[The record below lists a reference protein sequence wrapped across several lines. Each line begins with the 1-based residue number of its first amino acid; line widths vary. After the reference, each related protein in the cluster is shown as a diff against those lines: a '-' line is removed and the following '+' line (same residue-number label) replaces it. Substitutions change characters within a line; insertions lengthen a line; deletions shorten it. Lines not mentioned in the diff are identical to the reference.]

1 MGIIKQSYR
10 FLTAILLLTIYQS
23 VFAQISDTSNYF
35 NHEVKKGETSF
46 GIAKQYKIDLN
57 LFFDFNPS
65 ASDGIK
71 KGEILKIPVLVKD
84 SISQK
89 QDTSIKKHKVIKGE
103 TLWSIAKKY
112 GVEVDVIK
120 TYNQLNTNELKIEQV
135 IFIPNILADTNN
147 IVKPMVKHPP
157 HPLLSLCDTLIIH
170 KVKRK
175 ETLYGIA
182 NTYGVPLSSIIKTN
196 PILEEKGLQKDMEIK
211 IVYKINDCD
220 LDSLTN
226 YFDTIISVSHS
237 EFYDNKLVISLLLP
251 FQVDES
257 DSLMANGIDPSYCY
271 LSNRTRN
278 SMYIY
283 NGISLALDELKKKG
297 YQIDL
302 NVYDTKYDTN
312 EVKNI
317 IQDSTFKNSHLII
330 GPIYSKNIKLIRGFS
345 RTLNIPMIT
354 PFDIPNQAL
363 FRYPNM
369 YKFFPS
375 KVTQSAEIGN
385 YLKAKKDDYNIILVS
400 NKEDKKSA
408 AYAKIIAE
416 RFLDTIAVNDSV
428 FEIDSLTVVELT
440 RGKPTYKAQKEI
452 DRKKENLFVVAAN
465 DIPFLT
471 YVFNDVLE
479 LSNSEKFHKSSFTIL
494 SFQKIFDMS
503 TIDIKYK
510 NQFNIKFSS
519 SGMIDYND
527 EFTLDFINN
536 YQEKFSMIPHEN
548 SFLGYDLLNSMIN
561 AVYPVESDNS
571 LEYVGHYN
579 NSDFQ
584 QIGINN
590 GFENKVVKLFEYS
603 DFTLKELK

>member
-103 TLWSIAKKY
+103 TLWSIAKIY

-312 EVKNI
+312 EIKNI

-571 LEYVGHYN
+571 LKYVGHYN

>member
-271 LSNRTRN
+271 LSKRTRN

-428 FEIDSLTVVELT
+428 FEIDSLTVIELI

-561 AVYPVESDNS
+561 AVYPVESYNS

>member
-120 TYNQLNTNELKIEQV
+120 TYNQLNNNELKIEQV

-312 EVKNI
+312 EIKNI

>member
-182 NTYGVPLSSIIKTN
+182 NTYGVALSSIIKTN

-278 SMYIY
+278 SLYIY

-330 GPIYSKNIKLIRGFS
+330 GPIYSKNIKLIRGFFFS
-345 RTLNIPMIT
+345 LNIPMIT

-561 AVYPVESDNS
+561 AVYPIESDNS

>member
-428 FEIDSLTVVELT
+428 FEIDSLTVVELI

>member
-10 FLTAILLLTIYQS
+10 FLTAILLLTVYQS

-302 NVYDTKYDTN
+302 NVFDTKYDTN
-312 EVKNI
+312 EIKNI

-471 YVFNDVLE
+471 YVFNDILE
-479 LSNSEKFHKSSFTIL
+479 ISNSEKFHKSSFTIL

>member
-120 TYNQLNTNELKIEQV
+120 TYNQLNNNELKIEQV

-312 EVKNI
+312 EIKNI

-385 YLKAKKDDYNIILVS
+385 YLKGKKDDYNIILVS

>member
-278 SMYIY
+278 SLYIY

-519 SGMIDYND
+519 IGMIDYND

-561 AVYPVESDNS
+561 AVYPIESDNS

>member
-302 NVYDTKYDTN
+302 NVFDTKYDTN
-312 EVKNI
+312 EIKNI
-317 IQDSTFKNSHLII
+317 IQDSSFKNSHLII

>member
-211 IVYKINDCD
+211 IVYKINDCV

-312 EVKNI
+312 EIKNI

-416 RFLDTIAVNDSV
+416 RFLDTIVVNDSV

>member
-182 NTYGVPLSSIIKTN
+182 NTYGVALSSIIKTN

-211 IVYKINDCD
+211 IVYKINDCN

-257 DSLMANGIDPSYCY
+257 DSLMANGLDPSYCY

-312 EVKNI
+312 EIKNI

-428 FEIDSLTVVELT
+428 FKIDSLTVVELT

-571 LEYVGHYN
+571 LKYVGHYN

>member
-103 TLWSIAKKY
+103 TLWSIAKIY

-257 DSLMANGIDPSYCY
+257 DSLMANGLDPSYCY

-312 EVKNI
+312 EIKNI

-571 LEYVGHYN
+571 LKYVGHYN

>member
-257 DSLMANGIDPSYCY
+257 DSLMANGLDPSYCY

-312 EVKNI
+312 EIKNI

-571 LEYVGHYN
+571 LKYVGHYN

>member
-278 SMYIY
+278 SLYIY

-536 YQEKFSMIPHEN
+536 YQEKFSMIPQEN

>member
-302 NVYDTKYDTN
+302 NVFDTKYDTN
-312 EVKNI
+312 EIKNI

-416 RFLDTIAVNDSV
+416 RFLDTIFVNDSV

>member
-278 SMYIY
+278 SIYIY

-312 EVKNI
+312 EIKNI

>member
-312 EVKNI
+312 EIKNI

-330 GPIYSKNIKLIRGFS
+330 GPIYSKNIKFIRGFS

-548 SFLGYDLLNSMIN
+548 SF
-561 AVYPVESDNS
+561 
-571 LEYVGHYN
+571 
-579 NSDFQ
+579 
-584 QIGINN
+584 
-590 GFENKVVKLFEYS
+590 
-603 DFTLKELK
+603 

>member
-302 NVYDTKYDTN
+302 NVFDTKYDTN
-312 EVKNI
+312 EIKNI

-416 RFLDTIAVNDSV
+416 RFLDTISVNDSV

>member
-330 GPIYSKNIKLIRGFS
+330 GPIYSKNIKLIRGLS

-385 YLKAKKDDYNIILVS
+385 YLKVKKDDYNIILVS

-428 FEIDSLTVVELT
+428 FEIDSLTVVELI

-603 DFTLKELK
+603 DFTLKELE

>member
-182 NTYGVPLSSIIKTN
+182 NTYGVALSSIIKTN

-278 SMYIY
+278 SLYIY

>member
-1 MGIIKQSYR
+1 M
-10 FLTAILLLTIYQS
+10 
-23 VFAQISDTSNYF
+23 VNC
-35 NHEVKKGETSF
+35 
-46 GIAKQYKIDLN
+46 
-57 LFFDFNPS
+57 
-65 ASDGIK
+65 
-71 KGEILKIPVLVKD
+71 
-84 SISQK
+84 
-89 QDTSIKKHKVIKGE
+89 
-103 TLWSIAKKY
+103 KKY

-590 GFENKVVKLFEYS
+590 GFENKVVKLLN
-603 DFTLKELK
+603 TVILL

>member
-10 FLTAILLLTIYQS
+10 FLTAILLLTIYQT

-46 GIAKQYKIDLN
+46 GIAKKYKIDLN

-71 KGEILKIPVLVKD
+71 KGDFLKIPVLVKD
-84 SISQK
+84 STIQE

-157 HPLLSLCDTLIIH
+157 HPLLSQCDTLIIH

-220 LDSLTN
+220 LDSLTT

-251 FQVDES
+251 FQVEES

-385 YLKAKKDDYNIILVS
+385 YLKSMKEDYNIILVS

-428 FEIDSLTVVELT
+428 YEIDSLTVIELI

-452 DRKKENLFVVAAN
+452 DKKRENLFVVAAN

-536 YQEKFSMIPHEN
+536 YQEKFSMVPHEN

-561 AVYPVESDNS
+561 AVYPVEFDSS

>member
-71 KGEILKIPVLVKD
+71 KGDFLKIPVLVKD
-84 SISQK
+84 STIQE

-283 NGISLALDELKKKG
+283 NGISLALDELKKNG

-385 YLKAKKDDYNIILVS
+385 YLKSKKEDYNIILVS

-416 RFLDTIAVNDSV
+416 SFLDTIAVNDSV
-428 FEIDSLTVVELT
+428 IEIDSLNVVELT

-452 DRKKENLFVVAAN
+452 DKKRENLFVVAAN

-536 YQEKFSMIPHEN
+536 YQEKFSMVPHEN

-561 AVYPVESDNS
+561 AVYPVEFDSS

>member
-312 EVKNI
+312 EIKNI

>member
-312 EVKNI
+312 EIKNI

-385 YLKAKKDDYNIILVS
+385 YLKGKKDDYNIILVS